1 MKDFPLQAPVKD
13 FLELSQ
19 CPQLSPNPKSGSFTG
34 NVLPPLCLILE
45 QGNVCWP
52 AQHSLTQDRWSTAEN
67 TEGLCNSSL
76 NVYCAPSSKTTPK
89 PNESEFYCYVWLWR
103 GVIWATGGS
112 FYKYLP
118 SHLCWY
124 TCWTSWMH
132 QYWISSALPEGQSNS
147 EAHPVTCTHYQQCSR
162 EYAGRGGKH
171 VIATAS
177 SKPAAQHSL
186 WFHQYLKHLSEGSW
200 VTECHNTELKTIQM
214 SLLLK

>member
-1 MKDFPLQAPVKD
+1 MFYHPCAWFWNRAMFAD
-13 FLELSQ
+13 
-19 CPQLSPNPKSGSFTG
+19 QLSTHWLRTDGALLKTLRDFG
-34 NVLPPLCLILE
+34 
-45 QGNVCWP
+45 
-52 AQHSLTQDRWSTAEN
+52 
-67 TEGLCNSSL
+67 NSSL